1 MQEKQQDKKTKTHD
15 VSPLVRDKTYG
26 ERMYDT
32 VFNKG
37 INFWV
42 NLLASAGFSL
52 WAASSRTKIKLPGM
66 AEAATPS
73 VVQTKFID
81 KVEDSF
87 IIKSM
92 KNADPE
98 TKRKRA
104 VAVSE
109 VFTLLLPGHLIMIP
123 SVWLGAKIKPA
134 FVRYFDKK
142 HYGDNAEL
150 DPSIAY
156 RHELVDAEARPTLLG
171 ATVGRLGTMA
181 TTMTVSRLIGS
192 ENSAL
197 NKVKGFEE
205 FPGLNQVAY
214 RAGSVVGEGL
224 EQEVKF
230 INRVNDKLSK
240 RFDWSEKQIERGL
253 NTGTYNRA
261 LPDYIGFVTMD
272 TLYTL
277 VTASVIHP
285 IMSALRHVPGM
296 TYTTRPPVDKR
307 ITTETGDET
316 KLRVPR
322 NRMALAPET
331 AAPAAGPA
339 QATERT
345 ADMPQSRI
353 SGIQHMDRV
362 HHTNEQEVSTR

>member
-1 MQEKQQDKKTKTHD
+1 MQDKQQDSKTRTHD

-26 ERMYDT
+26 ERVYGA
-32 VFNKG
+32 VFNQG
-37 INFWV
+37 INFWA
-42 NLLASAGFSL
+42 NLLVSAGFSL

-81 KVEDSF
+81 KVENSF

-92 KNADPE
+92 KNAEPE
-98 TKRKRA
+98 MKRKRA

-142 HYGDNAEL
+142 HYGENAEN

-156 RHELVDAEARPTLLG
+156 RHDVVDAEARPTLLG
-171 ATVGRLGTMA
+171 ATVGRIGTMA

-192 ENSAL
+192 EQSAL
-197 NKVKGFEE
+197 NKVAGFKD
-205 FPGLNQVAY
+205 FPGLNQVAS
-214 RAGSVVGEGL
+214 RVGTVVGEGMT
-224 EQEVKF
+224 QEVKAVGAL
-230 INRVNDKLSK
+230 NNKLSK
-240 RFDWSEKQIERGL
+240 RFDWSEKQIERKL
-253 NTGTYNRA
+253 NKGTYNRV
-261 LPDYIGFVTMD
+261 LPDYIGFVAMD

-285 IMSALRHVPGM
+285 IMALLSHVPGM
-296 TYTTRPPVDKR
+296 TYTTRPPVEKK

-322 NRMALAPET
+322 NRMALAPDMAAQT
-331 AAPAAGPA
+331 APHARVIGDHPRINVSEVKHL
-339 QATERT
+339 ERINNN
-345 ADMPQSRI
+345 Q
-353 SGIQHMDRV
+353 
-362 HHTNEQEVSTR
+362 QEVSAG

>member
-1 MQEKQQDKKTKTHD
+1 MEVKQQDSKTQIDD

-42 NLLASAGFSL
+42 NLLTSAAFSL

-66 AEAATPS
+66 HEAATPS
-73 VVQTKFID
+73 VVQTKLID
-81 KVEDSF
+81 RVENSF

-92 KNADPE
+92 KNAMPE
-98 TKRKRA
+98 TKRQRA

-134 FVRYFDKK
+134 FVRWFDKR
-142 HYGDNAEL
+142 HYGDNAEA
-150 DPSIAY
+150 DPSIKY

-192 ENSAL
+192 ENSAI
-197 NKVKGFEE
+197 NKVKGMEK

-214 RAGSVVGEGL
+214 RTGSIVGEGL
-224 EQEVKF
+224 EQEVQS
-230 INRVNDKLSK
+230 INRLNTRLSK

-253 NTGTYNRA
+253 NQGTYNRA
-261 LPDYIGFVTMD
+261 LPDYIGFTAMD

-285 IMSALRHVPGM
+285 IMWGLRKIPGM
-296 TYTTRPPVDKR
+296 TYTTRPPVEKKF
-307 ITTETGDET
+307 TNETGDVT
-316 KLRVPR
+316 KVQVPR
-322 NRMALAPET
+322 NRMAAVPQAEVAPTAPAPEDKPT
-331 AAPAAGPA
+331 INVS
-339 QATERT
+339 E
-345 ADMPQSRI
+345 I
-353 SGIQHMDRV
+353 SHVDRV
-362 HHTNEQEVSTR
+362 HNTQQEVSAG